1 MPLGMV
7 KSKIKSGEGQFSPLS
22 PLLNRMVILPH
33 GVVVAGA
40 GQKAPDA
47 FDLNLAD
54 EW

>member
-1 MPLGMV
+1 MPLGMIQ
-7 KSKIKSGEGQFSPLS
+7 SKIKSGEGQYSLLS
-22 PLLNRMVILPH
+22 PRIMVILPH

-54 EW
+54 QW